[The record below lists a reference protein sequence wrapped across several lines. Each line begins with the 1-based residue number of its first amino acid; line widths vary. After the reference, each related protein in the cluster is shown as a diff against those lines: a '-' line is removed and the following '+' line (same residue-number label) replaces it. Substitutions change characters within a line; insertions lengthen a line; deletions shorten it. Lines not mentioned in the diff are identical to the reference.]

1 MVITA
6 IIAALAAWIFTYLDA
21 RLFDA
26 PKTKFTYVKIMS
38 MTALISALIVYF
50 MGGAAQPPI
59 FFSGSRIPMP
69 MTTGGGVP
77 MMTGGMPMM
86 SGAST
91 AMVANMGGERIFTGP
106 PGF

>member
-6 IIAALAAWIFTYLDA
+6 ILSALAAWIFTYLDA

-26 PKTKFTYVKIMS
+26 PKSKFTYFKIMS

-50 MGGAAQPPI
+50 MGGAARQPA
-59 FFSGSRIPMP
+59 FYSGPTMMP
-69 MTTGGGVP
+69 MSTMAPVAGQ
-77 MMTGGMPMM
+77 MTGGM
-86 SGAST
+86 GNST
-91 AMVANMGGERIFTGP
+91 AIVANMGGERIFTGQ